1 MLICAAHGGGVLVAK
16 RGVSGDVRL
25 TVRIAQMYYRMQLSQ
40 EQIGDR
46 LGLSRFQVGRMLDRA
61 LREGIVRIE
70 IVHPDA
76 RLIDLEEA
84 LRERFGLRAAVVVDV
99 PAAASDQAAQELA
112 REAVA
117 GAAADFL
124 ADLRPTGSIGVSW
137 GRTML
142 ELARQLE
149 PGWTQATE
157 IVQLNG
163 AASRSALPT
172 RANEIAERFGTTT
185 GASIRL
191 LPAPAIIGS
200 RELRVALEEDPAV
213 GETLDAA
220 RKTTLAVFGLGI
232 LTRDSVLVGSGYLA
246 EQDLAD
252 LRAAGAV
259 GDVVGRFLKPDGEL
273 ALPDLDNRTV
283 GLPLRELAHKP
294 VSMGLAAG
302 TGRGPITLASL
313 RAGCLNV
320 LVTDAATADWVL
332 ANG

>member
-1 MLICAAHGGGVLVAK
+1 MVQRRGG
-16 RGVSGDVRL
+16 SGDVRL
-25 TVRIAQMYYRMQLSQ
+25 MVRIAQLYYRMQLSQ
-40 EQIGDR
+40 EQIGER

-61 LREGIVRIE
+61 LRDGIVRIE
-70 IVHPDA
+70 IVHPEA
-76 RLIDLEEA
+76 RLMDLEEELQGRFR
-84 LRERFGLRAAVVVDV
+84 LRTAVVVDV

-124 ADLRPTGSIGVSW
+124 AEVRPTGSIGVSW

-142 ELARQLE
+142 ELSRQLA
-149 PGWTQATE
+149 PGWTAATE
-157 IVQLNG
+157 VVQLNG
-163 AASRSALPT
+163 ATSRSALPT

-191 LPAPAIIGS
+191 LAAPAIIGS
-200 RELRVALEEDPAV
+200 RELRVALERDPAV
-213 GETLDAA
+213 GETLEAA
-220 RKTTLAVFGLGI
+220 RRSSVAVFGLGI

-246 EQDLAD
+246 DQDLVD
-252 LRAAGAV
+252 LQAAGAV
-259 GDVVGRFLKPDGEL
+259 GDVVGRFLTIDGAL
-273 ALPDLDNRTV
+273 ALPDLDERTV
-283 GLPLRELAHKP
+283 GLPLRELADKQ
-294 VSMGLAAG
+294 VSIGLAAG

-332 ANG
+332 AHG